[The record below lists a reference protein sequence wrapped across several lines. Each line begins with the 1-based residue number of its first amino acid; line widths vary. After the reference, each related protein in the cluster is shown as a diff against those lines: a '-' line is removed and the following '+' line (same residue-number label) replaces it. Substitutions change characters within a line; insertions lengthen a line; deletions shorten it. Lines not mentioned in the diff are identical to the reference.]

1 MSEPPSRAG
10 LAHRVAPVG
19 GGRGALG
26 SVGAMTDAST
36 TAPTARAP
44 FAPWDRRDI
53 PGRFSVEETARR
65 VGNYK
70 WTEMKLFEALG
81 GWVATVP
88 ELDVKMRLGT
98 HCYHHAW
105 HADLWHKRLPELREM
120 KPERLTVP
128 ANDAMERFIEAM
140 TEPEAPEL
148 TIEKLVGVY
157 RVLIPRFIAAYT
169 YHRNNTSEITDA
181 PTIRSINFILQDE
194 FDDWRDGEM
203 LLQSLITT
211 PEHVDRAAAHQARL
225 EALMVEAG
233 GITGF
238 DSIGTGNSTS
248 TEGGV

>member
-1 MSEPPSRAG
+1 MTSP
-10 LAHRVAPVG
+10 
-19 GGRGALG
+19 GR
-26 SVGAMTDAST
+26 SAST
-36 TAPTARAP
+36 TPLDA
-44 FAPWDRRDI
+44 
-53 PGRFSVEETARR
+53 

-88 ELDVKMRLGT
+88 ELDVKMRFGT

-128 ANDAMERFIEAM
+128 ANDAMERFMAAM

-211 PEHVDRAAAHQARL
+211 SKHVERAAVHQARL

-238 DSIGTGNSTS
+238 DSIGSGNKHHH
-248 TEGGV
+248 

>member
-1 MSEPPSRAG
+1 
-10 LAHRVAPVG
+10 
-19 GGRGALG
+19 
-26 SVGAMTDAST
+26 
-36 TAPTARAP
+36 
-44 FAPWDRRDI
+44 
-53 PGRFSVEETARR
+53 
-65 VGNYK
+65 
-70 WTEMKLFEALG
+70 MKLFEALG

-211 PEHVDRAAAHQARL
+211 PDHVRRAAEERHQRRHAAHRHHRRMDHGAR
-225 EALMVEAG
+225 ALQRAAKHHLRPVRERGASRRG
-233 GITGF
+233 AHPRYRAVHRRR
-238 DSIGTGNSTS
+238 
-248 TEGGV
+248 EGRHLPVGSGLHPVVW